1 MNYKRFDSQYN
12 TRDYKGVVIKASVID
27 FDGNVVFNGTP
38 EEIDDFMDFECS
50 PIWKD
55 HKYIG
60 QQYNGKR
67 VINTNIGGK
76 YTEHIFNQLNFNL

>member
-1 MNYKRFDSQYN
+1 MNYQAFDKQYN
-12 TRDYKGVVIKASVID
+12 TRNYKGVVIKASVID

-38 EEIDDFMDFECS
+38 TEVDNFMDLECS

-55 HKYIG
+55 NKYIG

-76 YTEHIFNQLNFNL
+76 YAEHIFNQLNFSL